1 MTILAT
7 CVCLALATPYP
18 NNDSDGI
25 NAALEE
31 IEIVF
36 TVIFTAECVM
46 KIIAMGFVA
55 HDGAYLRHAW
65 NFLDFT
71 IVIVGLLSSILSS
84 VMEGF
89 DVKAL
94 RAFRVLRPLRLVS
107 GVPSLQ
113 VVMNSILMAMI
124 PLFHIALLVLFVI
137 AIYAIIGL
145 EMFEGQLHQ
154 TCFHNI
160 TGEMMNDPS
169 NCGGGFDCQDED
181 DPYWVCRLYWEGP
194 NDGITNFDNIG
205 LAMLTV
211 FQCISLEGWTDVM
224 YNLQDGM
231 GAGWEWVYFTS
242 MVVFGAFFVMNL
254 ILGVLSGEF
263 SKQKGKAESRGE
275 FQQLREQQQIEESLR
290 GYLDWITT
298 AEYSESMVN
307 GTVPT
312 GDGEQTE
319 NEDDNQPPT
328 FWKTSLESFNRYA

>member
-1 MTILAT
+1 
-7 CVCLALATPYP
+7 
-18 NNDSDGI
+18 
-25 NAALEE
+25 
-31 IEIVF
+31 
-36 TVIFTAECVM
+36 
-46 KIIAMGFVA
+46 MGLFA

-71 IVIVGLLSSILSS
+71 IVIIGLLSSILSS

-107 GVPSLQ
+107 GVPALQ
-113 VVMNSILMAMI
+113 VVMNSIMMAMI

-160 TGEMMNDPS
+160 TGEMMNEPS
-169 NCGGGFDCQDED
+169 NCGGGYNCEDEED
-181 DPYWVCRLYWEGP
+181 SSYWVCRLYWEGP

-263 SKQKGKAESRGE
+263 SKQKGKAESRGD
-275 FQQLREQQQIEESLR
+275 FQKLREQQQIEESLR

-312 GDGEQTE
+312 GEGEQTE
-319 NEDDNQPPT
+319 NEEDLPPS
-328 FWKTSLESFNRYA
+328 FWKTSFENFNRCLSQLQFNYINKINLDNRNLLCNFLSE